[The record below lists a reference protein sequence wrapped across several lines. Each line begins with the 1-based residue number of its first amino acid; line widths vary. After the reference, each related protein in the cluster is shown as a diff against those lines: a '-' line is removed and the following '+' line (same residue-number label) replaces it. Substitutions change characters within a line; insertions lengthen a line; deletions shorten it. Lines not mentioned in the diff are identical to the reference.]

1 MNLLLPSS
9 STDILK
15 VLVIRDEADISHEL
29 LEPLTETLKRKINDK
44 DNGWIT
50 WYGKDETRIVAILKD
65 QTGKT
70 TFELLEEARNK
81 GGQATRKVNYEKA
94 AQCRLMNL
102 SASVSDDE
110 ILAFTEGMCLANYQY
125 LRYRSKKKENP
136 LTDIEVQSGGISE
149 AQLKEI
155 VLVADAN
162 AFARDLVNTPV
173 LDMNALVLSAQLKEK
188 YSSLGV
194 KTVVLDKKEIEQ
206 LGMGGL
212 LGVNKGSTTPPT
224 FNIIEYTPEGTLDQP
239 PFVLVGKGVMYD
251 TGGYSLKPASVMGT
265 MKCDM
270 SGAAAVAGTIMA
282 LAANKVKAHVVGLIP
297 ATDNRVN
304 ADALVPDD
312 IITISDGTTVEV
324 LNTDA
329 EGRLILADALH
340 YAKQYQPR
348 LVIDLATLTGSAMAV
363 TGNLGAALM
372 GTDLDYREALITS
385 GLQTHERV
393 SEIPYWKEFADML
406 KGDIADLK
414 NIGGPIGGAATAGKF
429 LEHFTANEYPWLHL
443 DIAGPAFLKEDQDYK
458 QKGASGFGVRLLYHF
473 ICSQV
478 R

>member
-1 MNLLLPSS
+1 
-9 STDILK
+9 
-15 VLVIRDEADISHEL
+15 
-29 LEPLTETLKRKINDK
+29 
-44 DNGWIT
+44 
-50 WYGKDETRIVAILKD
+50 
-65 QTGKT
+65 
-70 TFELLEEARNK
+70 
-81 GGQATRKVNYEKA
+81 
-94 AQCRLMNL
+94 
-102 SASVSDDE
+102 
-110 ILAFTEGMCLANYQY
+110 
-125 LRYRSKKKENP
+125 
-136 LTDIEVQSGGISE
+136 
-149 AQLKEI
+149 
-155 VLVADAN
+155 
-162 AFARDLVNTPV
+162 
-173 LDMNALVLSAQLKEK
+173 
-188 YSSLGV
+188 
-194 KTVVLDKKEIEQ
+194 
-206 LGMGGL
+206 
-212 LGVNKGSTTPPT
+212 
-224 FNIIEYTPEGTLDQP
+224 
-239 PFVLVGKGVMYD
+239 VLVGKGVMYD